1 MTAIVF
7 RNVGIPIPALF
18 LAVAAEPNHNSQQ
31 QQNQVFIEGLP
42 IREFH
47 GIAETASVML
57 EIRDNFYLNGEPFKI
72 ISGAFHY
79 FRTVPEYW
87 QDRIEKL
94 VNMGCNTVETYIP
107 WNFHEPE
114 KGNFRFDGMH
124 DIERFIHLAEKMG
137 LYIII
142 RPSPYI
148 CSEWEFGGLPAWLL
162 RDRNMRLR
170 CSYEPYLNAVKEYY
184 SVLIPKLVPHQCDRG
199 GGVILVQLEN
209 EYGYYGN
216 DTAYLEFLRDTLRE
230 LGVTVPFVTSDG
242 PWSEPKFKSGM
253 LNGALP
259 TGNFGSGAEWQFG
272 QMRKYI
278 GENKPLM
285 CMEFWNG
292 WFDAWGEEH
301 HTTSPEKAASELD
314 ELLKRGSVNFYMFEG
329 GTNFGFMSGRNGGS
343 KTGDVTSYDYDAPL
357 TEDGQI
363 TEKYRLFKEV
373 IAKYTDIHEIPL
385 TTEIR
390 RRAYGRISCTG
401 KTDLFSVLDKISVPV
416 KSSYPLTME
425 DIGQDYGY
433 ILYRTKIRD
442 IETVSEI
449 RLEGAAD
456 RVQCY
461 HNGEFVYTAF
471 AENMWEKFEPQ
482 QKRTSGIIDLLCEN
496 TGRENFGTGL
506 ENQRKGISGG
516 VKINDHR
523 HFGFEIYPLP
533 LDERQIAALDFG
545 IGYIENTPAFYRF
558 ELDIDEPC
566 DTFLDT
572 DGFGKGCA
580 FVNGFNIGR
589 FWEIGPQKRLYIPAP
604 LLQIGKNTIVIFE
617 TEGKAADSIF
627 LAGEHRLF

>member
-1 MTAIVF
+1 
-7 RNVGIPIPALF
+7 
-18 LAVAAEPNHNSQQ
+18 
-31 QQNQVFIEGLP
+31 
-42 IREFH
+42 
-47 GIAETASVML
+47 ML

-329 GTNFGFMSGRNGGS
+329 GTNFGFMSGGNGGS

-558 ELDIDEPC
+558 ELDIDELC

>member
-1 MTAIVF
+1 
-7 RNVGIPIPALF
+7 
-18 LAVAAEPNHNSQQ
+18 
-31 QQNQVFIEGLP
+31 
-42 IREFH
+42 
-47 GIAETASVML
+47 ML

-124 DIERFIHLAEKMG
+124 DIERFIHLAEKLG

-558 ELDIDEPC
+558 ELDIDELC

>member
-1 MTAIVF
+1 
-7 RNVGIPIPALF
+7 
-18 LAVAAEPNHNSQQ
+18 
-31 QQNQVFIEGLP
+31 
-42 IREFH
+42 
-47 GIAETASVML
+47 ML

-124 DIERFIHLAEKMG
+124 DIERFIHLAEKLG

-242 PWSEPKFKSGM
+242 PWSEPIFKSGM

-301 HTTSPEKAASELD
+301 HTTSPENAASELD

-442 IETVSEI
+442 VETVSEI
-449 RLEGAAD
+449 RLESAAD

>member
-1 MTAIVF
+1 
-7 RNVGIPIPALF
+7 
-18 LAVAAEPNHNSQQ
+18 
-31 QQNQVFIEGLP
+31 
-42 IREFH
+42 
-47 GIAETASVML
+47 ML

-242 PWSEPKFKSGM
+242 PWSEPIFKSGM

-278 GENKPLM
+278 GENKPFM

>member
-1 MTAIVF
+1 
-7 RNVGIPIPALF
+7 
-18 LAVAAEPNHNSQQ
+18 
-31 QQNQVFIEGLP
+31 
-42 IREFH
+42 
-47 GIAETASVML
+47 ML

-107 WNFHEPE
+107 WNSHEPE

-242 PWSEPKFKSGM
+242 PWSEPIFKSGM

>member
-1 MTAIVF
+1 
-7 RNVGIPIPALF
+7 
-18 LAVAAEPNHNSQQ
+18 
-31 QQNQVFIEGLP
+31 
-42 IREFH
+42 
-47 GIAETASVML
+47 ML

-242 PWSEPKFKSGM
+242 PWSEPIFKSGM

-301 HTTSPEKAASELD
+301 HTTSPENAASELD

-442 IETVSEI
+442 VETVSEI
-449 RLEGAAD
+449 RLESAAD

>member
-1 MTAIVF
+1 
-7 RNVGIPIPALF
+7 
-18 LAVAAEPNHNSQQ
+18 
-31 QQNQVFIEGLP
+31 
-42 IREFH
+42 
-47 GIAETASVML
+47 ML

-142 RPSPYI
+142 RPSPYV

>member
-1 MTAIVF
+1 
-7 RNVGIPIPALF
+7 
-18 LAVAAEPNHNSQQ
+18 
-31 QQNQVFIEGLP
+31 
-42 IREFH
+42 
-47 GIAETASVML
+47 ML

-124 DIERFIHLAEKMG
+124 DIEHFIHLAEKLG

-216 DTAYLEFLRDTLRE
+216 DTAYLEFLRDTLRK

-242 PWSEPKFKSGM
+242 PWSEPIFKSGM

-533 LDERQIAALDFG
+533 LDEMQLAALDFG

>member
-1 MTAIVF
+1 
-7 RNVGIPIPALF
+7 
-18 LAVAAEPNHNSQQ
+18 
-31 QQNQVFIEGLP
+31 
-42 IREFH
+42 
-47 GIAETASVML
+47 ML

-292 WFDAWGEEH
+292 WFDAWGEEQ

-433 ILYRTKIRD
+433 ILYRMKIRD

-604 LLQIGKNTIVIFE
+604 LLQIGENTIVIFE

>member
-1 MTAIVF
+1 
-7 RNVGIPIPALF
+7 
-18 LAVAAEPNHNSQQ
+18 
-31 QQNQVFIEGLP
+31 
-42 IREFH
+42 
-47 GIAETASVML
+47 ML

-124 DIERFIHLAEKMG
+124 DIERFIHLAEKLG

-242 PWSEPKFKSGM
+242 PWSEPIFKSGM

-580 FVNGFNIGR
+580 FVTGFNIGR

>member
-1 MTAIVF
+1 
-7 RNVGIPIPALF
+7 
-18 LAVAAEPNHNSQQ
+18 
-31 QQNQVFIEGLP
+31 
-42 IREFH
+42 
-47 GIAETASVML
+47 ML

-242 PWSEPKFKSGM
+242 PWSEPIFKSGM

-442 IETVSEI
+442 VETVSEI

-496 TGRENFGTGL
+496 TGRENFGTVL

-516 VKINDHR
+516 LKINDHR

>member
-1 MTAIVF
+1 
-7 RNVGIPIPALF
+7 
-18 LAVAAEPNHNSQQ
+18 
-31 QQNQVFIEGLP
+31 
-42 IREFH
+42 
-47 GIAETASVML
+47 ML

-442 IETVSEI
+442 VETVSEI

-558 ELDIDEPC
+558 ELDIDELC

>member
-1 MTAIVF
+1 
-7 RNVGIPIPALF
+7 
-18 LAVAAEPNHNSQQ
+18 
-31 QQNQVFIEGLP
+31 
-42 IREFH
+42 
-47 GIAETASVML
+47 ML

-124 DIERFIHLAEKMG
+124 DIEHFIHLAEKLG

-442 IETVSEI
+442 VETVSEI

>member
-1 MTAIVF
+1 
-7 RNVGIPIPALF
+7 
-18 LAVAAEPNHNSQQ
+18 
-31 QQNQVFIEGLP
+31 
-42 IREFH
+42 
-47 GIAETASVML
+47 ML

-124 DIERFIHLAEKMG
+124 DIERFIHLAEKLG

-442 IETVSEI
+442 VETVSEI

>member
-1 MTAIVF
+1 
-7 RNVGIPIPALF
+7 
-18 LAVAAEPNHNSQQ
+18 
-31 QQNQVFIEGLP
+31 
-42 IREFH
+42 
-47 GIAETASVML
+47 ML

-401 KTDLFSVLDKISVPV
+401 KTDLFSVLDKISVSV

-442 IETVSEI
+442 VETVSEI

-482 QKRTSGIIDLLCEN
+482 QKRTSSIIDLLCEN

-533 LDERQIAALDFG
+533 LDERQLAALDFG

>member
-1 MTAIVF
+1 
-7 RNVGIPIPALF
+7 
-18 LAVAAEPNHNSQQ
+18 
-31 QQNQVFIEGLP
+31 
-42 IREFH
+42 
-47 GIAETASVML
+47 ML

-589 FWEIGPQKRLYIPAP
+589 FWEICPQKRLYIPAP